1 MKKLIV
7 LAVLL
12 ISAAVYS
19 ATGIVN
25 HGQGGSATIESAAV
39 AGQPTCAVGIRG
51 AIFNVEGA
59 SGAADVF
66 QVCLKDASNAY
77 NWTTK

>member
-7 LAVLL
+7 LALVL
-12 ISAAVYS
+12 ISVAAF
-19 ATGIVN
+19 AEITH
-25 HGQGGSATIESAAV
+25 HGEGAAYLKSAAV
-39 AGQPTCAVGIRG
+39 AAQPTCAVGVRG
-51 AIFNVEGA
+51 AVFNVEGA